1 MTSLPNPPGS
11 RAAHERA
18 PGPTEPARRPPRRR
32 RAVGPPPSAERALAA
47 HAAAIVRAIAADAV
61 PLRWRLAGFAR
72 DVDLARRQLGP
83 LRDRRMLVDS
93 FEREST
99 RLAALRR
106 LALDPG
112 APPSPLDPVEAA
124 YAVRWL
130 ELAEGGVPLPDWAE
144 WAGMGG
150 RPPG

>member
-1 MTSLPNPPGS
+1 MTSLPDPVAS
-11 RAAHERA
+11 REARERV
-18 PGPTEPARRPPRRR
+18 PEPAEPGRRPARRR
-32 RAVGPPPSAERALAA
+32 RAVGPPPSAEHALAA
-47 HAAAIVRAIAADAV
+47 HAAAIVRAIASDAV

-72 DVDLARRQLGP
+72 DVDLARRQMSP

-106 LALDPG
+106 LAQDPG
-112 APPSPLDPVEAA
+112 APAAPLDPVEAA

-130 ELAEGGVPLPDWAE
+130 ELAEGGVPLPGWAE
-144 WAGMGG
+144 WLGTGG
-150 RPPG
+150 HPPG